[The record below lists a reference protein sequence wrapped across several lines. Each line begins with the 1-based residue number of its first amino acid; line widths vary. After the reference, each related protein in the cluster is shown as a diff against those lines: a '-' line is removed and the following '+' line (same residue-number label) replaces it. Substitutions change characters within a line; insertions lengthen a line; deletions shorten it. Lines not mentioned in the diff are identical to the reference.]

1 MRDYP
6 SLARPPRRSIAAE
19 TQPTEPV
26 SFDDDQLVHE
36 SRILEAASISHST
49 LWRMTKAGRVPPP
62 VMLSDRTKRYFFQKT
77 MAAIR
82 AIEQSKGLVPVE
94 RADTKAA
101 TGTWRREPRAGT
113 PGPNASEPL
122 SGAPSC

>member
-62 VMLSDRTKRYFFQKT
+62 VMLSDRTKRYFFHKT

-82 AIEQSKGLVPVE
+82 AIERSKGLRPG
-94 RADTKAA
+94 AKA
-101 TGTWRREPRAGT
+101 PR
-113 PGPNASEPL
+113 
-122 SGAPSC
+122 